1 MVENDRKLQFLY
13 FRDIL
18 YKPSGRYTCQSSTAS
33 SHHASLS
40 TQSQINTCPKGI
52 LDLNLGF
59 NGLNWKVPRTKP
71 YDSVENSMNSQT

>member
-1 MVENDRKLQFLY
+1 MVENNGKLQFLY
-13 FRDIL
+13 FRDTL

-52 LDLNLGF
+52 LELVFYCYAFIFKSWALMG
-59 NGLNWKVPRTKP
+59 
-71 YDSVENSMNSQT
+71 